1 MLNYLKFQLSQVC
14 LIINLT
20 AKYICYSKLLFN
32 AKIFR
37 CILLTWINY
46 LSFSFLLDTNIG
58 KNFISSFMIVSFI
71 LYNKM
76 LD

>member
-1 MLNYLKFQLSQVC
+1 MLNYLKSQLSQVC
-14 LIINLT
+14 LIINIT

-46 LSFSFLLDTNIG
+46 LSFSYNGYKYRKEFHKFIFDKIKYNI
-58 KNFISSFMIVSFI
+58 KQI
-71 LYNKM
+71 
-76 LD
+76 